1 MLSETRRVRGPLE
14 GAFPEAGDPMGMS
27 GTDAR
32 LESLETA
39 RAGLWSALQLPGLEG
54 QAGIFARLEDMQE
67 ALVALRRDWLFSKNR
82 EVGHEEPRE
91 VGHEKPREVGHEKH
105 RAAIATTLRD
115 CQETLSRMELVF
127 TFMGG
132 LIEDRAGVAS
142 SGAYSLAQQCGGRR
156 AQTPREGSG
165 NWEG

>member
-1 MLSETRRVRGPLE
+1 MLSETRRVSCRLE
-14 GAFPEAGDPMGMS
+14 GAFPEAGDPSGMS
-27 GTDAR
+27 GTDAS

-67 ALVALRRDWLFSKNR
+67 ALVALRRAWLFSKN
-82 EVGHEEPRE
+82 RE

-105 RAAIATTLRD
+105 RAAIATALRD
-115 CQETLSRMELVF
+115 CQETLRRMDRVF
-127 TFMGG
+127 VFMGG
-132 LIEDRAGVAS
+132 LIEDRADVAS
-142 SGAYSLAQQCGGRR
+142 SGAYSLARQRGGRR